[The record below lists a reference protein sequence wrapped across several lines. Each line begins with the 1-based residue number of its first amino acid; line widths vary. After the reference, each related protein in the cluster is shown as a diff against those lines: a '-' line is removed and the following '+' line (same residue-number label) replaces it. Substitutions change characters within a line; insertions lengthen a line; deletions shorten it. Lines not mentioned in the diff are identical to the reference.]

1 MAANFQ
7 VKASEILCTLELK
20 QRKEI
25 EEALAKEKEELSRM
39 KNQRD
44 EVMVELQDGL
54 DQKSSLE
61 KQIMESEKVVKE
73 LEEKIISAVELLQN
87 YRKERDE
94 LQVERDNALKE
105 AEELRKIRAETSGEH
120 MPQFLTEFSISEIE
134 EATRNF
140 DPTLKIGEGG
150 YGSIYKALLRHT
162 TVAIKTLHSRSSQGP
177 SEFQQE
183 VVP

>member
-7 VKASEILCTLELK
+7 VQASEFLYTQELK

-25 EEALAKEKEELSRM
+25 EEAFTKEKEQLDKM

-44 EVMVELQDGL
+44 EVMVELQEAL

-61 KQIMESEKVVKE
+61 KQIVESEKVVKE

-87 YRKERDE
+87 YKKEREE
-94 LQVERDNALKE
+94 LQMERDNALKE
-105 AEELRKIRAETSGEH
+105 AEELRKSRAETSGAH
-120 MPQFLTEFSISEIE
+120 MPQFFTEFSFSEIQ
-134 EATRNF
+134 EATHNF
-140 DPTLKIGEGG
+140 DPSLKIGEGG
-150 YGSIYKALLRHT
+150 YGSIYKGLLRHA
-162 TVAIKTLHSRSSQGP
+162 TVAIKRLHSHSLQGP

-183 VVP
+183 V